1 MQNDVLSRHALCIF
15 VENEFGVLQR
25 LTSLFS
31 ARGISIDAM
40 HTATVDEK
48 ENVSQV
54 SITLHESLEKI
65 ALIQKLLMRI
75 LIVHEVQHLV
85 LPELECP
92 NYVSQVFHVHENFL
106 PQINEILM
114 KYEIAKFNVPSNER
128 IVVITGNLQ
137 TIDAVKTHIEN
148 IQSIVFT
155 KQYNI
160 L

>member
-1 MQNDVLSRHALCIF
+1 MHAQGISRHALCIF

-54 SITLHESLEKI
+54 SITLHENLEKI
-65 ALIQKLLMRI
+65 ALITKLLMRI
-75 LIVHEVQHLV
+75 LIVHDVRHIEI
-85 LPELECP
+85 PELECP
-92 NYVSQVFHVHENFL
+92 PFVSQVFHVHSDFIN
-106 PQINEILM
+106 QVNEILQ
-114 KYEIAKFNVPSNER
+114 KYEISSFRVPSNEK
-128 IVVITGNLQ
+128 IYVITATLQ
-137 TIDAVKTHIEN
+137 TIDAAKKHLEAVP
-148 IQSIVFT
+148 SLVFT